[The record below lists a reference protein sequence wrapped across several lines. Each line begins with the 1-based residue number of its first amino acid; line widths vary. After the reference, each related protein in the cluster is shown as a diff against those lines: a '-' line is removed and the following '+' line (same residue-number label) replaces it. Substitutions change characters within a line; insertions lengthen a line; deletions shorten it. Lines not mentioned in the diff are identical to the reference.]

1 MKRGMVIGQARYRMA
16 NVPGVQ
22 ITLETNEMKKVAGEE
37 KRLVHLHLVV
47 PKCTFLEREKNW
59 TVIFF
64 GWSFVCMK

>member
-1 MKRGMVIGQARYRMA
+1 MA

-22 ITLETNEMKKVAGEE
+22 IILETNEMKKVAGEE

-47 PKCTFLEREKNW
+47 QKYTFLEREKNW

>member
-22 ITLETNEMKKVAGEE
+22 IILETNEMKKVAGEE
-37 KRLVHLHLVV
+37 KRLVHLHLAV
-47 PKCTFLEREKNW
+47 PKYTFLEREKNW